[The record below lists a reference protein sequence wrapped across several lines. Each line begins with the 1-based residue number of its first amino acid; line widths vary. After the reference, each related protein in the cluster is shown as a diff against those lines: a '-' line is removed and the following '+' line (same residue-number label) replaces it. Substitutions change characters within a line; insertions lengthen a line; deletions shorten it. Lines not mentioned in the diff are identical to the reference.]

1 MNACPL
7 SLILMAKYGE
17 IGITF
22 MSSDDVNSTYI
33 LNAAALLV
41 VLPMIIVFAFTQR
54 YFIESVDKVGVKG

>member
-1 MNACPL
+1 
-7 SLILMAKYGE
+7 
-17 IGITF
+17 
-22 MSSDDVNSTYI
+22 MSSDDVNGTYI